1 MLRMGEALAMR
12 FLGKAVGGSEL
23 LQAIIW
29 MLGSGLFFSC
39 LNGQIRYL
47 TTDLHPFEIAF
58 FRNLFGLAFMLPWL
72 FRSGMA
78 GLRTG
83 RLKLYFWRTAVGLSS
98 MLMSFSALALLPLS
112 LAVALSFTAPLF
124 TTLGAALFLG
134 ETVRFRRWSATTLG
148 FIGVVIIVRPGAAP
162 FDIGMLLM
170 IASAAANAATTLMV
184 KRLSRTESAN
194 AIVTYMVLLMTPMSL
209 APALFVW
216 QMPPVWT
223 WAFLVGMGL
232 AGTLGHLCYV
242 RALRM
247 ADASAV
253 LPYDYG
259 RMIFSAF
266 IGYLAFAEIPD
277 RWTWIGSALI
287 AGSAIYIARRESQLA
302 KRALAKA

>member
-1 MLRMGEALAMR
+1 MKY
-12 FLGKAVGGSEL
+12 FGKAVGRSEL

-29 MLGSGLFFSC
+29 MLGSGLFFSY
-39 LNGQIRYL
+39 LNAQIRYL
-47 TTDLHPFEIAF
+47 TTDIHPFEIAF

-112 LAVALSFTAPLF
+112 LAVALGFTAPLF

-134 ETVRFRRWSATTLG
+134 ERVRFRRWSATLLG
-148 FIGVVIIVRPGAAP
+148 FIGVVIIVRPGSAP
-162 FDIGMLLM
+162 LDIGMLLM
-170 IASAAANAATTLMV
+170 IGSAAANAATTLMV

-216 QMPPVWT
+216 QMPPVST
-223 WAFLVGMGL
+223 WAFLVGLGL

-277 RWTWIGSALI
+277 QWTWIGSALI